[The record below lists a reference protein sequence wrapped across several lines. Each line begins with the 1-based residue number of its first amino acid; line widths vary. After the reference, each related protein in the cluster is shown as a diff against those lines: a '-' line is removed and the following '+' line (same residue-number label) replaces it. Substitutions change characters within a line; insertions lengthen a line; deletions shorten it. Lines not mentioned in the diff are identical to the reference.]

1 MPRLIGRG
9 ISLKNRI
16 IITFFGTLFILSNAF
31 AEGENV
37 PAASP
42 VNAVGIHSL
51 IQEALIKSPAV
62 QSKKSQYEALR
73 SKVIKAWLPEDPM
86 VGVDVEGQ
94 PELFKTGERMNYEYM
109 VSQSIPFP
117 TKLILNGVIASKEA
131 DIAYQMYKEE
141 ERAVAWR
148 IEQPSYQ
155 LFLSK
160 RTLLALKENMRL
172 LDQLSGIVRSRYEA
186 NKTDQSDYLKVRIEV
201 DQISIEIFDWQQKS
215 HIAEAAVSRQL
226 NKPLDTAYPVKE
238 LLKRAPL
245 SLTFPELEKIALEK
259 RPELKSFEVGVERAK
274 ASRLLSQTEWLPDIT
289 GRIEARKFN
298 GEDNIREY
306 DNFIGFSVPVWSLVK
321 GVGGGWASA
330 KKEVDAAQAL
340 YIDMKNETLFRLHEA
355 YAKFESAENALNTYE
370 SSILPTAKQQVDIA
384 ISSYEAGRT
393 DILNLIDAQRTF
405 KNTQIGYYKAMSDYE
420 MALSDLRL
428 GVGDDLKN
436 EGESA

>member
-1 MPRLIGRG
+1 MMKKRVFVFLGFSI
-9 ISLKNRI
+9 
-16 IITFFGTLFILSNAF
+16 FIASNVFSGDALT
-31 AEGENV
+31 
-37 PAASP
+37 
-42 VNAVGIHSL
+42 IQTL

-62 QSKKSQYEALR
+62 QSKKAQYEALR

-94 PELFKTGERMNYEYM
+94 PDLFKTGERMNYEYM
-109 VSQSIPFP
+109 VLQSIPFP
-117 TKLILNGVIASKEA
+117 TKLILSGVIASKEA
-131 DIAYQMYKEE
+131 DMAYQMYKEE

-160 RTLLALKENMRL
+160 RTLLALKENKQL
-172 LDQLSGIVRSRYEA
+172 LDQLSGVVRSRYEA
-186 NKTDQSDYLKVRIEV
+186 NKTDQSDYLKVRIEL
-201 DQISIEIFDWQQKS
+201 DQILIEIFDWQQKS
-215 HIAEAAVSRQL
+215 HIAGAAVSRQL

-238 LLKRAPL
+238 QLKRAPL
-245 SLTFPELEKIALEK
+245 SLRLPELEKIALEK
-259 RPELKSFEVGVERAK
+259 RPELKSFEVGVERAQ

-298 GEDNIREY
+298 GEDDIREY
-306 DNFIGFSVPVWSLVK
+306 DNFIGFSVPVWSLLK
-321 GVGGGWASA
+321 GIGGGWVSA
-330 KKEVDAAQAL
+330 QKEVNATQAL
-340 YIDMKNETLFRLHEA
+340 YVDMKNETLFRVHEA
-355 YAKFESAENALNTYE
+355 YAKFQSAENALNIYE

-384 ISSYEAGRT
+384 TSSYEAGRT
-393 DILNLIDAQRTF
+393 DILNLIDAQRTL

-428 GVGDDLKN
+428 AVGDNLKN